1 MWPFKRKLKIS
12 FEDFAA
18 TQPPAPCGNQV
29 KHVFAE
35 VHGLKCHVCAIL
47 EREQD
52 ENRLAEKIA
61 AAVMRLLAN
70 RE

>member
-1 MWPFKRKLKIS
+1 MWPLKRKLKIS

-18 TQPPAPCGNQV
+18 TRPPAPCGDQTR
-29 KHVFAE
+29 HVYAE
-35 VHGLKCHVCAIL
+35 IHGLKCDRCYTL
-47 EREQD
+47 ERERE

-61 AAVMRLLAN
+61 SAVVRLLAN